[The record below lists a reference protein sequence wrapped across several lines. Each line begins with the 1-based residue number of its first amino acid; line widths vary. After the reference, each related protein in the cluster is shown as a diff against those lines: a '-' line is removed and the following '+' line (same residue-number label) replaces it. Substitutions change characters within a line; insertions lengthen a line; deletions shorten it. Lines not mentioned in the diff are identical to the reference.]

1 MNLETL
7 QWDAQLLDTFSIPI
21 DVLPKILS
29 SSEVYGDVR
38 DGSILDGI
46 PISGVNISIG
56 FLSLAMQNNN
66 KFQFFYYFAQIMGN
80 QQSALVG
87 QMCFQKG
94 QTKNTYRNACFL
106 MCNTGEEKVL
116 SKHGLVTTVA
126 YKMGKDQPTIY
137 ALEGSV
143 AVGGTAL
150 HWLETKMGLFKK
162 GESSELLAS
171 SVFSTGDV
179 YFVPAFNGLYAPY
192 WKSDAKGIICGLTA
206 FTTRNH
212 IIRAALE
219 AICFQTCDILQAIE
233 LDLGHKLSKISVDGP
248 MTANNLLMQLQAD
261 ISGIPVCK
269 YLIKSN

>member
-1 MNLETL
+1 MIDETL
-7 QWDAQLLDTFSIPI
+7 ICL
-21 DVLPKILS
+21 
-29 SSEVYGDVR
+29 
-38 DGSILDGI
+38 
-46 PISGVNISIG
+46 
-56 FLSLAMQNNN
+56 
-66 KFQFFYYFAQIMGN
+66 KFQLFCTQILGN
-80 QQSALVG
+80 QQSSMVG
-87 QMCFQKG
+87 QMCFEKG

-106 MCNTGEEKVL
+106 MCNTGEEIVL
-116 SKHGLVTTVA
+116 SKHDLVTTVA

-150 HWLETKMGLFKK
+150 HWLESKMGLFKK
-162 GESSELLAS
+162 GEDSELLAS

-192 WKSDAKGIICGLTA
+192 WKTNAKGIICGLTA

-219 AICFQTCDILQAIE
+219 AICFQTCDILEAFE
-233 LDLGHKLSKISVDGP
+233 LDLGLQLRKINVDGP

-261 ISGIPVCK
+261 LSGIPVCK
-269 YLIKSN
+269 FY